1 MLESHTTNHWLAG
14 WLSTPRLS
22 HTLYLAA
29 CLQLKVTQEAAGSLL
44 PWARCGQEPD
54 VLDSV
59 LTEQCGEGAPYT
71 DVQDNRRIWR
81 GRGRPQRA
89 SPLLRHPDLSH
100 PALYAFSSVFC
111 LTATPPLGS
120 LIQVFRTLAQI
131 QRTQCP
137 AHKHL
142 GSYSVRGPKLGH
154 NEDKMSQAVSLEHPI
169 LWGWQI
175 CKHITVH
182 SDG

>member
-1 MLESHTTNHWLAG
+1 M
-14 WLSTPRLS
+14 
-22 HTLYLAA
+22 
-29 CLQLKVTQEAAGSLL
+29 
-44 PWARCGQEPD
+44 
-54 VLDSV
+54 LDSV
-59 LTEQCGEGAPYT
+59 LTQQCGEGAPYT

-81 GRGRPQRA
+81 GRGRPQSA

-182 SDG
+182 SDGQKPRVVGASSQLGGGTGPRKSHKKTPGRNKQGQ